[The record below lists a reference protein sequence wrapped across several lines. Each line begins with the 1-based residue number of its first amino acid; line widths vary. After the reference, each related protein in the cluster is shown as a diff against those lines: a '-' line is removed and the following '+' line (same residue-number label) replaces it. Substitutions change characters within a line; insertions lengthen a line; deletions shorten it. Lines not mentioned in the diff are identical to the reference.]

1 MMLDLNKSQLSLLGN
16 LIDNHIHEQCHHS
29 EDARKHGED
38 IKDTLIAH
46 TLEGNIL
53 HTKIVN
59 LIKGAK

>member
-38 IKDTLIAH
+38 IKDTLKYIKS
-46 TLEGNIL
+46 LQVL
-53 HTKIVN
+53 HTKISKLN
-59 LIKGAK
+59 GAK